1 VRCKPLVP
9 PSMRE
14 LQITARVDLHLA
26 SFLGEI
32 VSVLPSKVSLHGRHM
47 TSSSPAVGTRTISE
61 PMTNR
66 RSAAIKR
73 NEGAAGFG
81 EVESVHSLQGISKRN
96 TRYPAGRTPNT
107 LRPQGSSSSM
117 TLWFLAPRIGQPQW
131 FPHPPLPDM
140 SQIPSHR
147 PTQC

>member
-1 VRCKPLVP
+1 
-9 PSMRE
+9 MRE
-14 LQITARVDLHLA
+14 LQMTARVDLHLA

-32 VSVLPSKVSLHGRHM
+32 VSVLPSKVSLQGRHM
-47 TSSSPAVGTRTISE
+47 TSSSPAVGTQAISE
-61 PMTNR
+61 PITKR

-81 EVESVHSLQGISKRN
+81 EVESVHSLQSISKRN
-96 TRYPAGRTPNT
+96 SQYPAGHTPNT

-131 FPHPPLPDM
+131 FRHPPLLDI

-147 PTQC
+147 PTRR